1 MKLNRTQRIGLGI
14 ATTAAILGGTAAVA
28 VTGAHPADAAAATCA
43 QAAAR
48 PNEAGMCSNAW
59 SRANL
64 TPMTNYAVI
73 QAGYEYCNIK
83 KLRGQSVAYSSM
95 QGRYGIT
102 KGNALSNAAEAWLC

>member
-1 MKLNRTQRIGLGI
+1 MKLNLGQRIAAGV
-14 ATTAAILGGTAAVA
+14 TTATLIGGGTAAVA
-28 VTGAHPADAAAATCA
+28 VTNAHPADAAAATCA
-43 QAAAR
+43 QAAAK

-83 KLRGQSVAYSSM
+83 KLRSQSVAYSSM